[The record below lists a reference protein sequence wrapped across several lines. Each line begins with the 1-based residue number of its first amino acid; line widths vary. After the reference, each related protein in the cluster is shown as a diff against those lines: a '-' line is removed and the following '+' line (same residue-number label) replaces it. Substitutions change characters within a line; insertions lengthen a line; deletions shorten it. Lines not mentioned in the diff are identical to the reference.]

1 MLIKTAK
8 LKDAKFILYVVNIS
22 RKNGN
27 FTNSKLLDYK
37 HHIAWFKKKLKLN
50 RDIIY
55 VAYHNKKK
63 IGYIRFDFIANR
75 IYEVS
80 IALLPKYFGKN
91 FATQIFICSFT
102 KFKKKFKP
110 KKVFAKV
117 KKNNKASQKFFMK
130 NSFENIHYS
139 KKIFKKLINYNKYVF
154 YKFNIN

>member
-63 IGYIRFDFIANR
+63 NRVYKIRF
-75 IYEVS
+75 
-80 IALLPKYFGKN
+80 
-91 FATQIFICSFT
+91 
-102 KFKKKFKP
+102 
-110 KKVFAKV
+110 
-117 KKNNKASQKFFMK
+117 
-130 NSFENIHYS
+130 YS
-139 KKIFKKLINYNKYVF
+139 E
-154 YKFNIN
+154 